1 MVFKRLLA
9 AAASFLLV
17 GSTVRFPS
25 TTVVAAGTGEEEY
38 LCRDY
43 HDFSGDQHYMD
54 KYNTATS
61 QHFQIIWGN
70 DDQTGLINDTFIKL
84 NLDQLEKYREIYTT
98 ELGMNDSS
106 ESVFTPDGKK
116 YKTNIYLTRTG
127 LPDFEE
133 GWAYMSAEPFTGFAY
148 IFCDPAA
155 MTQLDG
161 TDSASLPHEYG
172 HVLTYHSKGW
182 TDQTITGPWWEA
194 VANWFKEQY
203 FDTLETPT
211 THFFLPY
218 LRNMNLTIPHGR
230 MYYEAWIFLQYL
242 SENPDNFDALGKDF
256 IMRLQTEAKP
266 NEYPFDTIERISGC
280 DMKDLIGSFAKHMAT
295 LDFKH
300 KELYN
305 EALSKSLEDPF
316 VWQLIYTQPEPAP
329 DKENCYI
336 VPEEKAP
343 MQTGLNVIPLNI
355 EGRRVSV
362 TLRGISDA
370 EEADWRACLVT
381 EKKDGTTYYSSLFSE
396 GTKTIALDGTETA
409 LYLTVAATPDEI
421 IPNNLYDKAEN
432 GDEYSYNKSDYKR
445 RYPYEFDIKG
455 ASPMY
460 RDIKKSIEGH
470 NHPNGGGFVA
480 DTVEIDD
487 TVYVGQ
493 DAMVLGNSVIRDK
506 VVITDHAV
514 VNNAEISDNARISDY
529 ACVYGFWWATPT
541 ISGNAKIGE
550 NAVVTAGASVSGN
563 ARVMGNAYLLDEYSV
578 TDNATVKG
586 TAYCYGKGVASGE
599 AILDGDF
606 YNECSVSHGAAFG
619 WQESEEYN
627 KKLPY
632 TDGLY
637 AGYEFDRNSNV
648 FAYDTYGATNG
659 IIRNAP
665 LWQEKRASADGV
677 ITFNGTNQYII
688 CDKTLVDYKNMEI
701 CTSILWRGGKA
712 DQRVFDF
719 GNGTSM
725 YFTPANKN
733 GRPEFGI
740 GDSKITSRTE
750 FEQGKWYIVRVIIS
764 DNTAKLLI
772 NGQVIGS
779 TKITTLPE
787 QTFSPLTRCYI
798 ARSHAGDYF
807 NGSMDYFRVYFHE
820 AEQPEYYYTG
830 KEIIFDEP
838 TLLGDANCDG
848 IVDDDDVSL
857 IMRAVAFPSS
867 YGVNGSNLSH
877 ITVQGLS
884 NADVYEPGGGLTNQ
898 DARSISRFI
907 EGVIKSLPES

>member
-1 MVFKRLLA
+1 
-9 AAASFLLV
+9 
-17 GSTVRFPS
+17 
-25 TTVVAAGTGEEEY
+25 
-38 LCRDY
+38 
-43 HDFSGDQHYMD
+43 MD

-127 LPDFEE
+127 LPDFED

-182 TDQTITGPWWEA
+182 TDQTITGPWWDA

-266 NEYPFDTIERISGC
+266 NEYPFDTIERLSGC

-316 VWQLIYTQPEPAP
+316 VWQLIYTQPEAAP

-355 EGRRVSV
+355 EGKRVSV

-381 EKKDGTTYYSSLFSE
+381 EKKDGTTTYSTLFSE

-421 IPNNLYDKAEN
+421 IPNNFYDKAES
-432 GDEYSYNKSDYKR
+432 GDEYSYTKSDYKR

-460 RDIKKSIEGH
+460 RDIKKSVEGH
-470 NHPNGGGFVA
+470 IHPNGGGFVA

-487 TVYVGQ
+487 SVYVGQ
-493 DAMVLGNSVIRDK
+493 DAMVLGNSVITDK

-514 VNNAEISDNARISDY
+514 VNNATISDNARISDY

-563 ARVMGNAYLLDEYSV
+563 ARIMGNAYLLDEYSV

-586 TAYCYGKGVASGE
+586 TAYCYGKGVASGQ

-606 YNECSVSHGAAFG
+606 YNENSVSHGAAFG
-619 WQESEEYN
+619 WMESDEYN
-627 KKLPY
+627 EKLPY

-637 AGYEFDRNSNV
+637 AGYEFDRKSNV
-648 FAYDTYGATNG
+648 FAYDTYGSTNG

-665 LWQEKRASADGV
+665 LWQEHRATADGV
-677 ITFNGTNQYII
+677 ITFNGENQYII

-701 CTSILWRGGKA
+701 CTSVLWRGGNA

-725 YFTPANKN
+725 YFTPANKD

-740 GDSKITSRTE
+740 GDTKIVSRTE
-750 FEQGKWYIVRVIIS
+750 FEKGAWYIVRVIIS
-764 DNTAKLLI
+764 NNTAKLII
-772 NGQVIGS
+772 NGKTIGS
-779 TKITTLPE
+779 VKLTTLPE

-798 ARSHAGDYF
+798 ARGHSGNYF

-820 AEQPEYYYTG
+820 ADEPEYYYTG
-830 KEIIFDEP
+830 KEILLSEP

-848 IVDDDDVSL
+848 IVDEEDVSL
-857 IMRAVAFPSS
+857 IMKAVAFPSS
-867 YGVNGSNLSH
+867 YGVKGTNPAH

-898 DARSISRFI
+898 DARSISRYI
-907 EGVIKSLPES
+907 EGVIKSLPEK